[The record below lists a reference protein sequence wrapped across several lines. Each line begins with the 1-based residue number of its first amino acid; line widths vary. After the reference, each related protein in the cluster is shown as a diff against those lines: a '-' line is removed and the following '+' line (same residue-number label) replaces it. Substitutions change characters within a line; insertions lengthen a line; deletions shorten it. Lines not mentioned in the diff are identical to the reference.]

1 MNFKKIDTNMEWKK
15 GITLWIIIIIRY
27 SGLFLVYQQKHK
39 ALTDNPLIRINF
51 KKTKVLGKTKTAKV

>member
-1 MNFKKIDTNMEWKK
+1 MEWKK

-51 KKTKVLGKTKTAKV
+51 KKTKVLRKTKTAKV